1 MTATPASPSPEPS
14 PEPARSRFD
23 EGLSTLFPG
32 YFALVMATGIVSV
45 ACARMGLPGLAEA
58 LLVINVV
65 AYVVLS
71 LLTVLRV
78 LRHPRRVWADLT
90 NHARSPGFFTLV
102 AGTSVLGV
110 QFQLV
115 SGRPELAAV
124 LWGIAIVLWALV
136 TYTFLAALTVKK
148 DKPPLGVGI
157 NGGWLLAVVAT
168 QSIAVLGVLL
178 AGGQEAGSGRELLLF
193 VCLCFHL
200 VGCFLYLPLITI
212 ILQRFT
218 FHALEPA
225 DLTPPYWISTGAGAI
240 TTLAGAN
247 LILTAPSWAL
257 LGEVRPFL
265 IGFTLFYWAVASW
278 WMPLLVI
285 LGVWRHGIARHPLR
299 YDPQYWG
306 LVFPLGMY
314 TVCTLRLAEALNLPL
329 VRALPEVFVYIAL
342 FAWTITFIGLLLR
355 LVLVVRGLIAPRVT
369 V

>member
-1 MTATPASPSPEPS
+1 MTT
-14 PEPARSRFD
+14 PARSRLD
-23 EGLSTLFPG
+23 EELATFFPG

-45 ACARMGLPGLAEA
+45 ACARMGLAWLADG
-58 LLVINVV
+58 LLVINLV
-65 AYVVLS
+65 AYLVLS
-71 LLTVLRV
+71 TLTVLRV

-110 QFQLV
+110 QLQLV
-115 SGRPELAAV
+115 AGRPELAAV
-124 LWGIAIVLWALV
+124 LWAIAIALWALV

-178 AGGQEAGSGRELLLF
+178 AGTHEPGPGRELLLF

-218 FHALEPA
+218 FHPLEPA

-247 LILTAPSWAL
+247 LLLAAPSWAL
-257 LGEVRPFL
+257 LTEVRPFL
-265 IGFTLFYWAVASW
+265 VGFTLFYWAVATW

-285 LGVWRHGIARHPLR
+285 LGIWRHGLARHPLR

-314 TVCTLRLAEALNLPL
+314 TVCTLRLADALELPL
-329 VRALPEVFVYIAL
+329 IRALPAVFIYVAL
-342 FAWTITFIGLLLR
+342 FAWTLTFIGLLLR
-355 LVLVVRGLIAPRVT
+355 LVRLIRGT
-369 V
+369 

>member
-1 MTATPASPSPEPS
+1 MTTATTTTATTAATPR
-14 PEPARSRFD
+14 ARLD
-23 EGLSTLFPG
+23 EGLATFFPG

-45 ACARMGLPGLAEA
+45 ACLRMDLPWLAQA
-58 LLVINVV
+58 LLVVNVV
-65 AYVVLS
+65 AYLVLS
-71 LLTVLRV
+71 TLTVLRV

-110 QFQLV
+110 QLDLV
-115 SGRPELAAV
+115 AGEPGLAAA
-124 LWGIAIVLWALV
+124 LWTVAIVLWALV

-178 AGGQEAGSGRELLLF
+178 ASTQEAGPARELR
-193 VCLCFHL
+193 
-200 VGCFLYLPLITI
+200 LITI

-218 FHALEPA
+218 FHPLEPA

-247 LILTAPSWAL
+247 LMLAAPSWPL
-257 LGEVRPFL
+257 LAEVRPFL
-265 IGFTLFYWAVASW
+265 VGFTLFYWAVATW

-285 LGVWRHGIARHPLR
+285 LGIWRHGIARHPLR

-314 TVCTLRLAEALNLPL
+314 TVCTLRLADALDLPL
-329 VRALPEVFVYIAL
+329 LRGLPAVFVYVAL
-342 FAWTITFIGLLLR
+342 TAWTLTFVGLVRR
-355 LVLVVRGLIAPRVT
+355 LVTLLIGPRPT
-369 V
+369 

>member
-1 MTATPASPSPEPS
+1 MPPVMRKATLWGLAVTV
-14 PEPARSRFD
+14 ALGGLIVLGSRNLAHFD
-23 EGLSTLFPG
+23 A
-32 YFALVMATGIVSV
+32 ALVAYTFAILFATF
-45 ACARMGLPGLAEA
+45 GLTYR
-58 LLVINVV
+58 
-65 AYVVLS
+65 YVVWLQRPPTRLYWRRGWRAMLS
-71 LLTVLRV
+71 RGFA
-78 LRHPRRVWADLT
+78 PRRF
-90 NHARSPGFFTLV
+90 ARGVPGFFTLV

-110 QFQLV
+110 QMILV
-115 SGRPELAAV
+115 AGQSEVAAV
-124 LWGIAIVLWALV
+124 LWVIAIVLWALV
-136 TYTFLAALTVKK
+136 TYTFLGALTVKK
-148 DKPPLGVGI
+148 DKPPLAAGI

-178 AGGQEAGSGRELLLF
+178 ATAQEPGPGRELLLF

-247 LILTAPSWAL
+247 LILAAPSWAL

-285 LGVWRHGIARHPLR
+285 LGVWRHGIKRHPLH

-329 VRALPEVFVYIAL
+329 VRALPEVFVYVAL
-342 FAWTITFIGLLLR
+342 FAWTVTFMGLLLR
-355 LVLVVRGLIAPRVT
+355 LVTVVRGRFSARVT
-369 V
+369 L

>member
-1 MTATPASPSPEPS
+1 MTTTTTTTATTAATPR
-14 PEPARSRFD
+14 ARLD
-23 EGLSTLFPG
+23 EGLATFFPG

-45 ACARMGLPGLAEA
+45 ACLRMDLPWLAQA
-58 LLVINVV
+58 LLVVNVV
-65 AYVVLS
+65 AYLVLS
-71 LLTVLRV
+71 TLTVLRV

-110 QFQLV
+110 QLDLV
-115 SGRPELAAV
+115 AGEPGLAAA
-124 LWGIAIVLWALV
+124 LWTVAIVLWALV

-178 AGGQEAGSGRELLLF
+178 ASTQEAGPARELRLF

-218 FHALEPA
+218 FHPLEPA

-247 LILTAPSWAL
+247 LMLAAPSWPL
-257 LGEVRPFL
+257 LAEVRPFL
-265 IGFTLFYWAVASW
+265 VGFTLFYWAVATW

-285 LGVWRHGIARHPLR
+285 LGIWRHGIARHPLR

-314 TVCTLRLAEALNLPL
+314 TVCTLRLADALDLPL
-329 VRALPEVFVYIAL
+329 LRGLPAVFVYVAL
-342 FAWTITFIGLLLR
+342 IAWTLTFVGLVRR
-355 LVLVVRGLIAPRVT
+355 LVTLLIGPRPT
-369 V
+369 

>member
-1 MTATPASPSPEPS
+1 MTPPPDATAGPVRA
-14 PEPARSRFD
+14 RFD
-23 EGLSTLFPG
+23 EGLATLFPG

-45 ACARMGLPGLAEA
+45 ACARMGLSALAQA
-58 LLVINVV
+58 LLVINLA
-65 AYVVLS
+65 AYGVLS
-71 LLTVLRV
+71 LLTALRV

-110 QFQLV
+110 QLHLV
-115 SGRPELAAV
+115 AGRPALAAV
-124 LWGIAIVLWALV
+124 LWGVAIVLWGLV

-178 AGGQEAGSGRELLLF
+178 ASGQEAGSGRELQLF

-218 FHALEPA
+218 FHPLEPA

-247 LILTAPSWAL
+247 LILAAPSWSL
-257 LGEVRPFL
+257 LAEARPFL
-265 IGFTLFYWAVASW
+265 IGFTLLYWAVATW

-329 VRALPEVFVYIAL
+329 LRALPEVFVYVAL
-342 FAWTITFIGLLLR
+342 FAWAVTFIGLLLR
-355 LVLVVRGLIAPRVT
+355 LVTVVRELLPPRVSP
-369 V
+369 